1 MSVLYCLNPEC
12 QQPKNSNKVRVCQ
25 TCGTNIVLNER
36 YVAIKKI
43 GRGGFGVTFL
53 AVDIANNNSYCVIKQ
68 LLTIGQDKDTARTAL
83 SLFEREAKTLAKINH
98 PQIPKLLEYFED
110 NNQFYLIQ
118 EFILGKDLE
127 KEVIEKGVFTESS
140 AKVFLKGMLPVLKY
154 IHSEKVIHRDIK
166 PGNILRKKENGDLI
180 LIDFGAVKD
189 QVNTQLAKNEKQNTA
204 ISVGTMGFAPPE
216 QLAMRPVYASDI
228 YALAATCIYLLT
240 GKGPKDLTDNSTGEL
255 LWQNYTTVTPT
266 FAKILN
272 KMLELDLRKRYQSAE
287 EVLDAF
293 DFIPFE
299 DELAGAMTT
308 LRTSSEVTKNPTNQ
322 PDTNS
327 SSSINTSQN
336 LAEAIKKRME
346 EKKNKPQQ
354 PVVTNITTPKPNPIK
369 PKVQLTADQVL
380 RDYSQGNRNFSDHNL
395 NQMNLLSAKLSNSK
409 FVKSTLIGTNL
420 QSSDLHKANFYNAN
434 LAQANLKNADL
445 QNAQFVRANLKN
457 ADLQG
462 ANLRQANLTNAILKE
477 TNLRGANLTGAT
489 IDEDQLK
496 EAKTNWST
504 IYPNGKRRW
513 W

>member
-1 MSVLYCLNPEC
+1 MSVYCLNPEC
-12 QQPKNSNKVRVCQ
+12 KEPKNTNKVRVCQ
-25 TCGTNIVLNER
+25 TCGTNLVLNER
-36 YVAIKKI
+36 YVAIKRI

-83 SLFEREAKTLAKINH
+83 SLFEREAKTLKKIDH

-110 NNQFYLIQ
+110 NSQFYLIQ

-140 AKVFLKGMLPVLKY
+140 AKVFLKGMLPVLQY

-166 PGNILRKKENGDLI
+166 PGNILRKKETGDLV

-228 YALAATCIYLLT
+228 YALAATCVYLLT
-240 GKGPKDLTDNSTGEL
+240 GKGPKDLTDNNTGEL
-255 LWQNYTTVTPT
+255 TWEKYTTVTAN
-266 FAKILN
+266 FAKVLN

-293 DFIPFE
+293 NIIPYE
-299 DELAGAMTT
+299 QELAGSMTT
-308 LRTSSEVTKNPTNQ
+308 MRTSSEDSGNISQPESNSTTGVT
-322 PDTNS
+322 
-327 SSSINTSQN
+327 TSQN
-336 LAEAIKKRME
+336 LAEAIRIRRE
-346 EKKNKPQQ
+346 QKKNKPQQ
-354 PVVTNITTPKPNPIK
+354 PVVTNITKPKPTPPK
-369 PKVQLTADQVL
+369 PKVQLTAEQVL
-380 RDYSQGNRNFSDHNL
+380 NEYSQGNRNFSEHNL
-395 NQMNLLSAKLSNSK
+395 NQLNLSSAKLAGAK
-409 FVKSTLIGTNL
+409 FIKSTLIGINL
-420 QSSDLHKANFYNAN
+420 QSSDLHKANFYNTN
-434 LAQANLKNADL
+434 LAQANLKNTDL
-445 QNAQFVRANLKN
+445 QNAEFVRANLKN
-457 ADLQG
+457 TDLQN

-477 TNLRGANLTGAT
+477 ANLRGANLTGAKVE
-489 IDEDQLK
+489 DEQLK
-496 EAKTNWST
+496 EAKTSWST